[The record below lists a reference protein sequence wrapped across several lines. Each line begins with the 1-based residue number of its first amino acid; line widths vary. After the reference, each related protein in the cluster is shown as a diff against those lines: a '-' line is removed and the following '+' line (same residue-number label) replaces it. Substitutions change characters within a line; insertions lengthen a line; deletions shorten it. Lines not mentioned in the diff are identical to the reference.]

1 MIKSL
6 SKQEYDLLSSFAIKN
21 QKAITVADVQASFD
35 FSEGKIRVMLHRLEK
50 KGWLERIEKGKYLLV
65 PLEGR
70 EGWAEHPFVI
80 LPKLVKRYY
89 YVSYRSALAYYG
101 FTEQMPFY
109 VFVATIERKKS
120 VEFQGYL
127 YKFVRVNKRKF
138 FGYET
143 VKISDTEIKIAER
156 EKAIID
162 CLDREEYSGGIT
174 EIFKALSS
182 GKEQLDFGRMADYA
196 LKMENSSL
204 VRRLGFLLDLIK
216 QDTSKLENRIG
227 AFRYIYLSSSLPKKK
242 LGTNRKWKL
251 ILNITE
257 KEMSEW

>member
-21 QKAITVADVQASFD
+21 QKAITVEDVKASFE

-80 LPKLVKRYY
+80 LPKLVKNYY
-89 YVSYRSALAYYG
+89 ISYRSALSYYG
-101 FTEQMPFY
+101 LTEQIPLY
-109 VFVATIERKKS
+109 VFAATTERKS
-120 VEFQGYL
+120 PVEFQGYL
-127 YKFVRVNKRKF
+127 YKFARMGKRKF
-138 FGYET
+138 FGYGKI
-143 VKISDTEIKIAER
+143 KISDTEINIADR
-156 EKAIID
+156 EKAITD

-174 EIFKALSS
+174 EIFKALCSN
-182 GKEQLDFGRMADYA
+182 KEQFDFGRMADYA
-196 LKMENSSL
+196 LKIGNSSL
-204 VRRLGFLLDLIK
+204 VRRLGFLLDLIE
-216 QDTSKLENRIG
+216 QDTSKLENKIG
-227 AFRYIYLSSSLPKKK
+227 AFRYIYLSSALPKKK

-257 KEMSEW
+257 RELSEW

>member
-21 QKAITVADVQASFD
+21 QKAITVDDVKASFD

-80 LPKLVKRYY
+80 LPKLVKNY
-89 YVSYRSALAYYG
+89 YVSYRSALAHHG
-101 FTEQMPFY
+101 LTEQIPFY
-109 VFVATIERKKS
+109 VFAATTERKAPL
-120 VEFQGYL
+120 EFQGYL
-127 YKFVRVNKRKF
+127 YKFVRVNQRKF
-138 FGYET
+138 FGYEA
-143 VKISDTEIKIAER
+143 VKISDTEISIADR
-156 EKAIID
+156 DKAIID

-174 EIFKALSS
+174 EIFKALCSN
-182 GKEQLDFGRMADYA
+182 KERFDFGRMINYA
-196 LKMENSSL
+196 LKMDNASL
-204 VRRLGFLLDLIK
+204 IRRLGFLLELIE
-216 QDTSKLENRIG
+216 QDTRKLENKIG
-227 AFRYIYLSSSLPKKK
+227 TFRDIYLSSTLPKKRYEI
-242 LGTNRKWKL
+242 NRKWKL

-257 KEMSEW
+257 KGLFEW